1 MQWLHSVPCTST
13 QLLLTGAGEGVG
25 ATVGAAVVGAAVV
38 GVGATV
44 VVAGAAV
51 VGAGVGAGVAA
62 GVGAGVA
69 SGSGSGCG
77 SGSGSYAAHTA
88 FTTKLLSLHFVPVG
102 TGFIIGTPWAHWYH
116 QSPHCESQ
124 MMPLAGT
131 VLQTDEEPAPLLLK
145 SLQFPSA
152 SPFPLTQRPS

>member
-13 QLLLTGAGEGVG
+13 QVLLTGAGEGVG

-62 GVGAGVA
+62 GVGVGV
-69 SGSGSGCG
+69 GSGSCV
-77 SGSGSYAAHTA
+77 
-88 FTTKLLSLHFVPVG
+88 KDVEP
-102 TGFIIGTPWAHWYH
+102 H
-116 QSPHCESQ
+116 QFQLNVSHHALDS
-124 MMPLAGT
+124 T
-131 VLQTDEEPAPLLLK
+131 
-145 SLQFPSA
+145 
-152 SPFPLTQRPS
+152 